1 MECLRC
7 GLGMVDIRALAYG
20 RGSAFME
27 PLVGR
32 GGLCTVVEV
41 VSMVLT
47 VLAVSLCCRLE
58 RKTLKS
64 RSRAELKTLNEQ
76 KENSVLNE

>member
-7 GLGMVDIRALAYG
+7 GLGMGDIRALAYG
-20 RGSAFME
+20 RGSALTE

-41 VSMVLT
+41 VPMALT
-47 VLAVSLCCRLE
+47 VLAASLYCRLE
-58 RKTLKS
+58 RKIL
-64 RSRAELKTLNEQ
+64 
-76 KENSVLNE
+76 